1 MSDKL
6 TTHVI
11 DTSKGQPASGI
22 RIELHRIES
31 STLTLVSRATTGL
44 QGRTDQPLM
53 EGDTMI
59 SGLYELH
66 FHVGEYFKE
75 GFLEI
80 VPVRFRIADP
90 SGQYHVPLLCS
101 PWSYSTYRGS

>member
-1 MSDKL
+1 MSGKL

-59 SGLYELH
+59 SG
-66 FHVGEYFKE
+66 
-75 GFLEI
+75 FLEI

-90 SGQYHVPLLCS
+90 
-101 PWSYSTYRGS
+101 YSTYRGC